1 MSGKELLSI
10 DAGCK
15 NVYPELLP
23 QPPLLSSGKTLW
35 RGISLDQ
42 LLLAPGET
50 PEYALLE
57 FVLTINLGQGFQ
69 VERILDKKS
78 QIGFMFTGAVAIC
91 PMHTPQAI
99 RWDRNTH
106 ILSLNLEHEL
116 LTRNAVEVLDT
127 EQFELIPHLI
137 TQDALIHQ
145 IGLGLKTQ
153 LQTNDVNSRLYAESA
168 ATFLAVHLL
177 QNYST
182 RKSIVKAYA
191 GGLPQQKLRQA
202 TEYIQ
207 EHLAQEISLN
217 ELAEYLGISR
227 YYFCRLFKQSTGLS
241 PYQYV
246 IQQRVERAKQLL
258 LKGKL
263 SISAIAIACGF
274 THQSHLNRHF
284 KRLTGVTP
292 KMLLNL

>member
-1 MSGKELLSI
+1 MSGEELPGI
-10 DAGCK
+10 DADSK
-15 NVYPELLP
+15 NVYPELLSR
-23 QPPLLSSGKTLW
+23 PPLLSSGKTLW
-35 RGISLDQ
+35 SGISLDQ
-42 LLLAPGET
+42 LLLPPGET
-50 PEYALLE
+50 PEFALLE

-69 VERILDKKS
+69 VERILGKNS
-78 QIGFMFTGAVAIC
+78 QIGFMFTGAVALC
-91 PMHTPQAI
+91 PMHAPQAI

-106 ILSLNLEHEL
+106 ILSLYLEHEL

-137 TQDALIHQ
+137 TQDALIYQ
-145 IGLGLKTQ
+145 IGLALKTQ
-153 LQTNDVNSRLYAESA
+153 LQANDVNSRLYAESA

-177 QNYST
+177 QTYSA
-182 RKSIVKAYA
+182 RKFIVQEYE

-202 TEYIQ
+202 IEYIQ
-207 EHLAQEISLN
+207 EHLDQEISLN

-246 IQQRVERAKQLL
+246 IQQRVERAKELL
-258 LKGKL
+258 LQGKL
-263 SISAIAIACGF
+263 SLSDIAIACGF

-292 KMLLNL
+292 KTLLNL